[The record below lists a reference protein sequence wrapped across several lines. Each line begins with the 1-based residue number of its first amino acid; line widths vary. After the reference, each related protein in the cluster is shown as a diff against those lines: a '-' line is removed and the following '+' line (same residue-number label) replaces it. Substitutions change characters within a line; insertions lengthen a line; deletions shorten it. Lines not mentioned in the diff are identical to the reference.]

1 MTDQAPEATQDRAAA
16 AERRFAV
23 PVVLAA
29 LASVPATFLTMFDG
43 TAETV
48 GHTVNYA
55 SLAVLTAETVVLFV
69 LAGDRVAW
77 LKAHWWVVAIAVVSI
92 PAVIFAVG
100 PVQALRLIRVV
111 GALRIIRV
119 GRIIRAGK
127 ILHRRAGF
135 TGPVRAAV
143 TTVVTLAAAAF
154 VALVLTDP
162 TSETRRFLDRTLDA
176 YGTVP
181 IVTATVIL
189 AIATYVVARAR
200 ANGTAAED
208 GTEEETR

>member
-1 MTDQAPEATQDRAAA
+1 
-16 AERRFAV
+16 
-23 PVVLAA
+23 
-29 LASVPATFLTMFDG
+29 
-43 TAETV
+43 
-48 GHTVNYA
+48 
-55 SLAVLTAETVVLFV
+55 
-69 LAGDRVAW
+69 
-77 LKAHWWVVAIAVVSI
+77 
-92 PAVIFAVG
+92 VIFAVG